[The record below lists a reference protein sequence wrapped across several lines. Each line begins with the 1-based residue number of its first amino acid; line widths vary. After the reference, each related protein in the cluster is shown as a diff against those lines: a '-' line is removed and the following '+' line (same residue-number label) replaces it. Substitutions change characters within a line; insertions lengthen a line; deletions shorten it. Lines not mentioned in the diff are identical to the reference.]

1 MRNMRADP
9 IDYNSPLGISKR
21 EWTRVLGVNLALLLT
36 IYAVAFIEDK
46 DAPEGKAYRYYKAM
60 HK

>member
-1 MRNMRADP
+1 MMKREP

-21 EWTRVLGVNLALLLT
+21 EWTRVLGVNLALLLAV
-36 IYAVAFIEDK
+36 YAVAFIEDG

-60 HK
+60 H